1 MKGCPPYG
9 KDKDKNM
16 LETGIKHAKTEK
28 VTEKNTAGALGS
40 GLLPVYAT
48 PAMILLLEATC
59 AEAVAPQLEDGF
71 TTVGTRLD
79 VEHVSA
85 TPIDMEVRCECEL
98 IEIDRRRLVFKV
110 EVTDK
115 AGVIGKGI
123 HERFIVASEKFM
135 AKTNAKAEL

>member
-1 MKGCPPYG
+1 
-9 KDKDKNM
+9 M
-16 LETGIKHAKTEK
+16 LEAGIKHVKTET

-59 AEAVAPQLEDGF
+59 AEAVAPKLEEGT
-71 TTVGTRLD
+71 TTVGTKLD

-85 TPIDMEVRCECEL
+85 TPRGMEVRCECEL
-98 IEIDRRRLVFKV
+98 AEVDRRRLVFKV
-110 EVTDK
+110 EITDK
-115 AGVIGKGI
+115 AGLIGKGV

-135 AKTNAKAEL
+135 AKTNAKSEL